1 MCMPA
6 KYCKYYGPG
15 GLPRAGVVLPVLIMI
30 CMCFGVC
37 GQRYYYNKKIQ
48 EAQDDQRVP
57 QYAAGINESPA
68 HGHNIPVGER
78 PGTADLQ
85 SSAKTGTRNNMA

>member
-1 MCMPA
+1 MCMPHE
-6 KYCKYYGPG
+6 YCQYYGPG
-15 GLPRAGVVLPVLIMI
+15 GRGKAGAAVPILIML

-37 GQRYYYNKKIQ
+37 GQRYYYSKKIK

-57 QYAAGINESPA
+57 EYAAGINESPA
-68 HGHNIPVGER
+68 HGQIPLGER

-85 SSAKTGTRNNMA
+85 SSAKAGTRNNMA